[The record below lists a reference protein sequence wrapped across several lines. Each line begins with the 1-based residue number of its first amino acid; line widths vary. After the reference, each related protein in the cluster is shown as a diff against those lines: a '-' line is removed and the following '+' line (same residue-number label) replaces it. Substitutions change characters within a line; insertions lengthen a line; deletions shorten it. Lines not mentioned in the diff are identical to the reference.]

1 MFLFPCCQ
9 MGNKIFDMNFDPTS
23 FMRQGKAGTWRQS
36 LSAETVKRFEEWE
49 NKWLK
54 DTDLSFQY
62 E

>member
-1 MFLFPCCQ
+1 